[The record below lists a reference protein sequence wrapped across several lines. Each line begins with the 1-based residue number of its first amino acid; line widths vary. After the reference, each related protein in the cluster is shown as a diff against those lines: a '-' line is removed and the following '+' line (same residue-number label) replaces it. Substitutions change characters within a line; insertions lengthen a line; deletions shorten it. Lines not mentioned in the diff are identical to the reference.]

1 MSRDPG
7 RNDGPIDDDENPEW
21 TEETFARARPPHE
34 ILSPEVLAAF
44 PRTRGPQKKPTKR
57 LVSLRLDQDVLD
69 HFRATGRGWQAR
81 INEALRRAAGV

>member
-7 RNDGPIDDDENPEW
+7 LKDGPIDDDENPEW

-34 ILSPEVLAAF
+34 IFLPEVLAAF

-57 LVSLRLDQDVLD
+57 LVSLRFDQDVLD

-81 INEALRRAAGV
+81 INEALRRVVGV

>member
-7 RNDGPIDDDENPEW
+7 LNDGPIDDDENPEW
-21 TEETFARARPPHE
+21 TDETFARARPPHE
-34 ILSPEVLAAF
+34 ILPPEALAAF